1 MIKKIYAICALLFVA
16 GIATAQK
23 NLAIVQGK
31 LENENARMA
40 VFSKPVNGDPV
51 DVATMYLQPGNTFSF
66 ALPNL
71 EEGFYYI
78 SDERR
83 RIFTRIYLKPND
95 RLDIILGSK
104 EELTLVSGSPENA
117 TLVKWDG
124 IKYNFWRCSN
134 ILTLGL
140 TTYKEFF
147 PMLEEILKQ
156 QPIFLK
162 SIKTP
167 NAKFNEMMKLAVQHD
182 IEYTALQFLMLPN
195 AIHPTKEELPAWYA
209 ATLKTPKFT
218 DARVLQFAEAKR
230 YLAVYPSLYY
240 IQTLH
245 KDSISA
251 KFKSFG
257 KSIPGM
263 ELVVN
268 DTMKGVLAVSHIS
281 RYRSYDDLLETMKPY
296 EQYLLNDSLKAA
308 YTRVVTTLGGLKRG
322 SAAYDF
328 SYKDINDNEVKLSS
342 MKGKV
347 LVLDMWATWC
357 KPCIGEIPHMKKLEE
372 EMHGSDV
379 LFVSISVDKE
389 KDKEKWKEFVAKEQ
403 LSGLQ
408 LFASGGD
415 DIMRFY
421 QINAIPRFIVVD
433 AQGKIVTVDAP
444 RPSEPELKKLL
455 EETLKNK
462 QS

>member
-1 MIKKIYAICALLFVA
+1 MIKKLYAVCALIFVA

-31 LENENARMA
+31 LENEYAKMA

-51 DVATMYLQPGNTFSF
+51 DVATMNLQPGNTFSF
-66 ALPNL
+66 ALPDL

-83 RIFTRIYLKPND
+83 RMFTRIYLKPND
-95 RLDIILGSK
+95 RLDFISGPK
-104 EELTLVSGSPENA
+104 EELTLVSGSPENT
-117 TLVKWDG
+117 TLFKWAG
-124 IKYNFWRCSN
+124 IKYNFWRCSST
-134 ILTLGL
+134 LTLFP

-147 PMLEEILKQ
+147 PMLEEMLKV
-156 QPIFLK
+156 QPGFVK

-182 IEYTALQFLMLPN
+182 IEYTAFQFLMLPN
-195 AIHPTKEELPAWYA
+195 SFHPTKEDMPAWYA
-209 ATLKTPKFT
+209 ETLKTPKFA

-240 IQTLH
+240 IQTLD
-245 KDSISA
+245 KDSIPA

-257 KSIPGM
+257 KTIPGM

-268 DTMKGVLAVSHIS
+268 DTMKGVLAVNYAS
-281 RYRSYDDLLETMKPY
+281 RLRNYEDLLEVMKPY
-296 EQYLLNDSLKAA
+296 EQYLLNDSLNAS
-308 YTRVVTTLGGLKRG
+308 YTRIVTSLGAFKRG
-322 SAAYDF
+322 NPAYDF
-328 SYKDINDNEVKLSS
+328 AYHDMNGSEVKLSS
-342 MKGKV
+342 LKGKV
-347 LVLDMWATWC
+347 VLLDMWATWC

-372 EMHGSDV
+372 EMHGKDV

-389 KDKEKWKEFVAKEQ
+389 KDKDKWKEFVNREQ
-403 LSGLQ
+403 LTGLQ
-408 LFASGGD
+408 LFAGGGD

-421 QINAIPRFIVVD
+421 QISGIPRFMVVD
-433 AQGKIVTVDAP
+433 TQGKIVSVDAP
-444 RPSEPELKKLL
+444 RPSDPELKKLL
-455 EETLKNK
+455 EETLKNPK
-462 QS
+462 S